1 MRKHVSCGSAD
12 QGRWRF
18 GIDAAGQIIGARRT
32 LGQRLQDFGLAPFA
46 VSHKPGE
53 TPCGVFNGGAVP
65 GMKHPPSARLQ
76 LFAGCHKVCQVPV
89 RGAYKRAGPTHHMVT
104 RQTDIPPCKR
114 NMVAKVA
121 RRMQHL
127 ERPAIARNDICVGDR
142 VIRVKMHVDAF
153 SATGKALTGKIVHD
167 RTSARK
173 GIAKGPDFC
182 TGGFRQL
189 CSKRRVIQMGMSH
202 DDMADVLVI
211 GHGRQ
216 NGLEMG
222 IIVGAGIDHGQSG
235 CAQNIGVGA
244 AKRHRR
250 GVRRQDAAQ
259 PRLHF
264 FRDTGNGIKGKNF
277 RVHGLSFWSVS
288 LHGLAMTFR
297 WLKHY
302 MPRSLYGRAALILI
316 LPVITLQL
324 VVSVAFIQRHFE
336 GVTRQMSNAAAREIN
351 LIVETVNLADD
362 TTERAS
368 DLVFLSDVLRA
379 GISYQDETAIEDR
392 RRWYDF
398 SGIVIDRIFT
408 TRIPGYRGIDLPDN
422 DFVNVFVDSDLGL
435 LKVQFDRRRVS
446 ASNPHQLLVSM
457 VFFGGL
463 MTLIAYFYLR
473 NQLRPITRLSTA
485 AEAFGKGRNIPYSP
499 NGAIEVRAAG
509 NAFLDM
515 RSRIER
521 QIEQRTMMLSGVS
534 HDLRTPLTRLKLGL
548 SLIEEEEAELLL
560 QDVDEMERLLDVFL
574 SFARDAKEGDPEE
587 VDPFALVERIVQ
599 DSARSG
605 HDVTLVSCEGSGV
618 ASFRVVGVRR
628 AIENIIGNAVR
639 YGSKAEVSVVMT
651 DKYLRIRVEDDGPG
665 IPEDAREEAQ
675 KPFTRLDPARNQNKG
690 TGVGL
695 GLAIAADVARAHGG
709 VLRLGASETLG
720 GLRADIVI
728 GR

>member
-1 MRKHVSCGSAD
+1 
-12 QGRWRF
+12 
-18 GIDAAGQIIGARRT
+18 
-32 LGQRLQDFGLAPFA
+32 
-46 VSHKPGE
+46 
-53 TPCGVFNGGAVP
+53 
-65 GMKHPPSARLQ
+65 
-76 LFAGCHKVCQVPV
+76 
-89 RGAYKRAGPTHHMVT
+89 
-104 RQTDIPPCKR
+104 
-114 NMVAKVA
+114 
-121 RRMQHL
+121 
-127 ERPAIARNDICVGDR
+127 
-142 VIRVKMHVDAF
+142 
-153 SATGKALTGKIVHD
+153 
-167 RTSARK
+167 
-173 GIAKGPDFC
+173 
-182 TGGFRQL
+182 
-189 CSKRRVIQMGMSH
+189 
-202 DDMADVLVI
+202 
-211 GHGRQ
+211 
-216 NGLEMG
+216 
-222 IIVGAGIDHGQSG
+222 
-235 CAQNIGVGA
+235 
-244 AKRHRR
+244 
-250 GVRRQDAAQ
+250 
-259 PRLHF
+259 
-264 FRDTGNGIKGKNF
+264 
-277 RVHGLSFWSVS
+277 
-288 LHGLAMTFR
+288 MTFR

-368 DLVFLSDVLRA
+368 DLVFLSDVLNA
-379 GISYQDETAIEDR
+379 GISYQDDSAIEDR

-709 VLRLGASETLG
+709 VLRLGTSETLG

>member
-1 MRKHVSCGSAD
+1 
-12 QGRWRF
+12 
-18 GIDAAGQIIGARRT
+18 
-32 LGQRLQDFGLAPFA
+32 
-46 VSHKPGE
+46 
-53 TPCGVFNGGAVP
+53 
-65 GMKHPPSARLQ
+65 
-76 LFAGCHKVCQVPV
+76 
-89 RGAYKRAGPTHHMVT
+89 
-104 RQTDIPPCKR
+104 
-114 NMVAKVA
+114 
-121 RRMQHL
+121 
-127 ERPAIARNDICVGDR
+127 
-142 VIRVKMHVDAF
+142 
-153 SATGKALTGKIVHD
+153 
-167 RTSARK
+167 
-173 GIAKGPDFC
+173 
-182 TGGFRQL
+182 
-189 CSKRRVIQMGMSH
+189 
-202 DDMADVLVI
+202 
-211 GHGRQ
+211 
-216 NGLEMG
+216 
-222 IIVGAGIDHGQSG
+222 
-235 CAQNIGVGA
+235 
-244 AKRHRR
+244 
-250 GVRRQDAAQ
+250 
-259 PRLHF
+259 
-264 FRDTGNGIKGKNF
+264 
-277 RVHGLSFWSVS
+277 
-288 LHGLAMTFR
+288 MTFR

-368 DLVFLSDVLRA
+368 DLAFLSDVLNA
-379 GISYQDETAIEDR
+379 GISYQDDSAIEDR

-709 VLRLGASETLG
+709 VLRLGTSETLG